1 MGAARP
7 ARQARQLRGIAL
19 RHILH
24 RLIEFILATDSGI
37 RLKGAKIGVNINI
50 KSATQA
56 FVMSK
61 PASSHAASSQPATHA
76 VRPDQSSGGMSKG
89 LTNYGD
95 NGFSLFLRKAFIKG
109 AGFTDSALDRPV
121 IGIANTGSAYNPC
134 HGNAP
139 QLIEAVKRGVM
150 LAGGLPMDFPTISIH
165 ESFAQPTSMYL
176 RNLMSMDTEEMIR
189 AQPMDAVVL
198 IGGCDKTVPAQL
210 MGAASANIP
219 AIQLITGSML
229 TGSHRGDRVGACTDC
244 RRYWGR
250 FRAEEIDAQ
259 EVADVNNQ
267 LVASVGTC
275 SVMGTAST
283 MACIAEA
290 LGMTVPGGASP
301 PAVTADRI
309 RVAES
314 TGAQAVRIAR
324 ERLTIDKILTA
335 AAFENAMRVLL
346 AIGGSTNGIVHL
358 TAIAGRMGFEVDL
371 KALDRMGRETPVLL
385 DLKPSGQ
392 HYMEDFHHAG
402 GMATL
407 LRELKPL
414 LHLDALT
421 VTGRTLGEE
430 IEAAGPGFRQDVVRP
445 MANPIYPQGGIAVLE
460 GNLAPGGAIIK
471 QSAANPA
478 LMEHEGRAVVF
489 ENLEDM
495 ADRIDNPDLDVTAD
509 DILVLKNIG
518 PKGAPGMPEAGYMP
532 IPKKLALAGVKD
544 MVRISDGRMSG
555 TAFGTIVLHVMPES
569 AIGGPLA
576 QVRNGDRIR
585 LSVARRE
592 ISLLVSADELAR
604 RMQQNPVVAPTG
616 ARGYHKLF
624 LQTVTQADQGVDF
637 DFLRAAQMRQTIPGK
652 K

>member
-1 MGAARP
+1 MSASEKT
-7 ARQARQLRGIAL
+7 QLPS
-19 RHILH
+19 
-24 RLIEFILATDSGI
+24 D
-37 RLKGAKIGVNINI
+37 
-50 KSATQA
+50 
-56 FVMSK
+56 
-61 PASSHAASSQPATHA
+61 QPADVA
-76 VRPDQSSGGMSKG
+76 AGMSKG
-89 LTNYGD
+89 LTSYGD
-95 NGFSLFLRKAFIKG
+95 KGFSLFLRKAFIKG
-109 AGFTDSALDRPV
+109 AGYTDQALSRPV
-121 IGIANTGSAYNPC
+121 IGIANTASAYNPC
-134 HGNAP
+134 HGNMP

-150 LAGGLPMDFPTISIH
+150 LAGGLPMDFPTISVH
-165 ESFAQPTSMYL
+165 ESFASPTSMYL

-210 MGAASANIP
+210 MGAASAGLP

-229 TGSHRGDRVGACTDC
+229 TGSHRSERVGACTDC
-244 RRYWGR
+244 RRYWAKY
-250 FRAEEIDAQ
+250 RADEIDDEEI
-259 EVADVNNQ
+259 ADVNNQ

-309 RVAES
+309 RVAEL
-314 TGAQAVRIAR
+314 TGTQAVQMAHD
-324 ERLTIDKILTA
+324 RLTIDKVLTA

-358 TAIAGRMGFEVDL
+358 TAIAGRRGFEVDL

-414 LHLDALT
+414 LRLDAMT

-430 IEAAGPGFRQDVVRP
+430 IERNGPGFKQDVIRTVG
-445 MANPIYPQGGIAVLE
+445 NPIYPQGGIAVLQ

-471 QSAANPA
+471 QSAADA
-478 LMEHEGRAVVF
+478 KLMEHEGRAVVF
-489 ENLEDM
+489 ENAEDM
-495 ADRIDNPDLDVTAD
+495 ALRIDHPDLDVTAD

-518 PKGAPGMPEAGYMP
+518 PKGAPGMPEAGYLP
-532 IPKKLALAGVKD
+532 IPKKLARAGVKD

-555 TAFGTIVLHVMPES
+555 TGYGTIVLHVTPES
-569 AIGGPLA
+569 AVGGPLA

-585 LSVARRE
+585 LSVANRE
-592 ISLLVSADELAR
+592 ISLLVSAEELALR
-604 RMQQNPVVAPTG
+604 AAQNPVTAPVG
-616 ARGYHKLF
+616 ERGYHKLF

-637 DFLRAAQMRQTIPGK
+637 DFLRSVQQNGQVPR
-652 K
+652 